1 MYFYLLSR
9 KNRATPSNQASRV
22 QEGIYFIL
30 LCFHNIYNLYKAENS
45 CYTGNLQCILGKQ
58 GSRVTN
64 VHCNGIISD
73 SLECNYQYSCHMLG
87 L

>member
-45 CYTGNLQCILGKQ
+45 CYTGNLQCILGK
-58 GSRVTN
+58 
-64 VHCNGIISD
+64 
-73 SLECNYQYSCHMLG
+73 
-87 L
+87 